1 MSTIPASTTTA
12 APRTPPIIPPICD
25 VVKVVLTSG
34 TLSVAVEEGSE
45 TRSAAVEEG
54 SILVVV
60 HELTMD
66 PRVIIMVSVTTFS
79 LSVRRQGAS
88 AAVAHIYPFGQQS
101 PIDSLLGGCPPVS
114 LSRYCVSTNL
124 PLIARMNGIR
134 GVRYIPGQNLKLLKL
149 LSNMV
154 LRSCRHSLEGR

>member
-45 TRSAAVEEG
+45 TRSAAVEGG

-66 PRVIIMVSVTTFS
+66 PIVTVMVSVTTFS

-88 AAVAHIYPFGQQS
+88 SAVAHIKPIGQQS
-101 PIDSLLGGCPPVS
+101 PINGLLGGCPVS
-114 LSRYCVSTNL
+114 LSRYCVGTNL
-124 PLIARMNGIR
+124 PLIAGMNGIR
-134 GVRYIPGQNLKLLKL
+134 GAQYIPGQNLKLKL
-149 LSNMV
+149 LSNRV
-154 LRSCRHSLEGR
+154 ASKAGLGRR